1 MKRRR
6 PDGTNSE
13 AKEAGESA
21 RISVDTFGARLSAL
35 KDRDA
40 YKDHEKLALR
50 RSQLE
55 QDKTRLGQDQQ
66 RLATARANV
75 DSLQQ
80 EADAVGR
87 PPRRAGPRRQD
98 GTWTPSAEAAAGAGL
113 LRDGEPADTGADLA
127 MTARARVTARR
138 DDIAEVRGRL
148 ASVREAEQARQLAE
162 TELGKARQALDDCDQ
177 ACRDAEQG
185 LAAARAEVAGQLR
198 GWATRW
204 AGDQASA
211 ILDESGLDA
220 LKAALDR
227 AGEPDAATLTET
239 FTALTQPRADTL
251 ISRREQLTSAE
262 ARLAAEQESRTAER
276 HKIASQHDDAPPA
289 SDLRPADRAGR
300 PGAPL
305 WQLVRFADGLADED
319 AAGIEGALYGAGM
332 LTAWIHP
339 DPALTT
345 AAVAKGEADGYLL
358 AVPPEARPAGR
369 TLADVLVPE
378 DQDLVPPAVVEGVLR
393 SVFVADDLSRGDGRG
408 AAGQPG
414 GTGPGGAA
422 VITLRAQYRSG
433 LQLGAR
439 PKAAPEYIGATN
451 RASRRRARLAEL
463 DRLIADLGRQRE
475 DLAAQR
481 QRAADLLAD
490 LGRAQQE
497 LPRTAPVTEAL
508 GQVTSAEGQ
517 RTGARARLAGA
528 QETLDGATA
537 ELDTRARRL
546 RHAAADR
553 GLPASAGEVDTVE
566 RTVADFERAAEDLV
580 RTRGE
585 LAGAENDLHQRSD
598 RISHLTSDN
607 TEAAELLAENQAL
620 YVAAAEKLS
629 VDERASGAEYE
640 QIRDEIL
647 GRRTPPV
654 GRPGRPEGGR
664 RPGIRRARHG
674 RGGGAG
680 PVARAQRAGG
690 GHG

>member
-1 MKRRR
+1 MTS
-6 PDGTNSE
+6 P
-13 AKEAGESA
+13 
-21 RISVDTFGARLSAL
+21 
-35 KDRDA
+35 
-40 YKDHEKLALR
+40 R
-50 RSQLE
+50 RSSTSPAW
-55 QDKTRLGQDQQ
+55 TRS
-66 RLATARANV
+66 T
-75 DSLQQ
+75 
-80 EADAVGR
+80 
-87 PPRRAGPRRQD
+87 
-98 GTWTPSAEAAAGAGL
+98 
-113 LRDGEPADTGADLA
+113 
-127 MTARARVTARR
+127 
-138 DDIAEVRGRL
+138 
-148 ASVREAEQARQLAE
+148 
-162 TELGKARQALDDCDQ
+162 
-177 ACRDAEQG
+177 
-185 LAAARAEVAGQLR
+185 
-198 GWATRW
+198 
-204 AGDQASA
+204 
-211 ILDESGLDA
+211 
-220 LKAALDR
+220 AALGR

-239 FTALTQPRADTL
+239 FTALTQPRTDTL
-251 ISRREQLTSAE
+251 ISRREQLTSRE
-262 ARLAAEQESRTAER
+262 AQLADEQEARTAER

-289 SDLRPADRAGR
+289 SDLRPADRSGR

-305 WQLVRFADGLADED
+305 WQLVRFADGLADEA

-345 AAVAKGEADGYLL
+345 AAVAAAEADGYLL

-393 SVFVADDLSRGDGRG
+393 SVFVADEVNGGDG
-408 AAGQPG
+408 AAGAREPA
-414 GTGPGGAA
+414 GTGAGGAA
-422 VITLRAQYRSG
+422 VVTPRAQYSYG

-439 PKAAPEYIGATN
+439 PKAAPEYIGATD

-517 RTGARARLAGA
+517 RTGARTRLAGA
-528 QETLDGATA
+528 QETLDGAIA

-566 RTVADFERAAEDLV
+566 RAVADFARAAEDLV
-580 RTRGE
+580 RTRGQ
-585 LAGAENDLHQRSD
+585 LAGVEEDLHKRLD
-598 RISHLTSDN
+598 RVSRLKN
-607 TEAAELLAENQAL
+607 ENAEAAELLAENQAA
-620 YVAAAEKLS
+620 YVAGAEKLS

-647 GRRTPPV
+647 DTGTPPV

-664 RPGIRRARHG
+664 RPGVRRARQG

-680 PVARAQRAGG
+680 PVARPQCAGG
-690 GHG
+690 GDGRAGHAGGRVRALHAGRSAAAAGGDRERPVARCCAVA